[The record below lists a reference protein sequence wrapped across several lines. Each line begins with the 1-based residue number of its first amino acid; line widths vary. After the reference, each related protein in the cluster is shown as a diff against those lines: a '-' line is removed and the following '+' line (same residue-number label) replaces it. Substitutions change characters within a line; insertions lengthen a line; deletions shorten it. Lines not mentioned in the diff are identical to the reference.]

1 MATTPTNLPVPSESP
16 RDLKFN
22 AGKIDE
28 FVTSPNH
35 TYTDRFGVQHWTIS
49 GIQFTAAEA
58 IGQLGYITLDSF
70 EEGAVLTL
78 PNQALRYEATGEYY
92 RWDGAYPKEV
102 TQGSTPENSGGIGV
116 GAWVSVGDAALR
128 GELNNSNGISLVGGS
143 IYVVDSF
150 ASAKTSSPG
159 RSLSIMTK
167 GHTIPGVG
175 SANYFK
181 DGTTGAPSSGD
192 EIKFFDA
199 MGNGWKMDLSD
210 AVGIPIT
217 RFGLVPG
224 VDTPTQATTNAA
236 IMKRGGERTF
246 DVGLRVILP
255 PAKFYVNDVVFS
267 KPVGV
272 MGFTAGLGA
281 NQTGIGGGFDGF
293 SEWVHRGTGWA
304 IYYEPWLR
312 TNGAFDPDAISLNC
326 FCLRGNI
333 QGGVGVSLGGV
344 KINDDSVIN
353 DETKAKRDLVMTDIT
368 ISGFWSGYGLRISWC
383 FINVLT
389 RVKIWDCGVCY
400 LANRAN
406 ATTHFGCSIETTL
419 QGVTVL
425 ESADFSWYGGM
436 LEYTNASKSYHSMP
450 PDYPV
455 DTNWAAGV
463 NSYKGI
469 GFRSRGSKAS
479 FYGGYC
485 EGSLVFFQVELN
497 SDTIIDG
504 VRFQLGDMVANHVV
518 RSHGGYSLTVVR
530 CKIDGSLI
538 TGAPFY
544 RTPSQS
550 YIGKYFIHDNIYTST
565 TVNPPMRPVTNP
577 TLGFQ
582 GEFDIYGVATS
593 DYPLKRFMFGKSI
606 EAYDTLNGQNNGSTP
621 VYLKGDLIGCRQV
634 TVNATGATFAYDV
647 GGTTH
652 AVGGVVHINTP
663 AGCAVTVSAT
673 NLSNWPE
680 GAEISVVPVSSGT
693 SGSPA
698 TIAFS
703 STFRLATGND
713 DISTTSGKRAI
724 YTFKLMNGSLYQMG
738 LAKSV

>member
-1 MATTPTNLPVPSESP
+1 MTTYNTGNPLGSAAAK
-16 RDLKFN
+16 DLYDN
-22 AGKIDE
+22 AQNFDHLSADQQKE
-28 FVTSPNH
+28 TWA
-35 TYTDRFGVQHWTIS
+35 DRFGVPRLTWYGMETKYKQALSQVGWV
-49 GIQFTAAEA
+49 
-58 IGQLGYITLDSF
+58 LVDSF
-70 EEGAVLTL
+70 QTGADITL
-78 PNQALRYEATGEYY
+78 PNQALCDEVSGEYY
-92 RWDGAYPKEV
+92 RWDGALPKHV
-102 TQGSTPENSGGIGV
+102 DAGSTPATSGGVGV
-116 GAWVSVGDAALR
+116 GAWISVGDAALR

-143 IYVVDSF
+143 VYVVENF
-150 ASAKTSSPG
+150 ASAKASSPG
-159 RSLSIMTK
+159 RSLTLTTK
-167 GHTIPGVG
+167 GHSTPGVG
-175 SANYFK
+175 AAKYFR
-181 DGTTGAPSSGD
+181 DGTTGAPLSGD

-199 MGNGWKMDLSD
+199 TGNGWQMDLSD

-217 RFGLVPG
+217 RFGLIPG
-224 VDTPTQATTNAA
+224 VDSPTQAAANAA
-236 IMKRGGERTF
+236 AMKRGGERTF
-246 DVGLRVILP
+246 DVGMRVILP
-255 PAKFYVNDVVFS
+255 PAKFYVNNVIFS
-267 KPVGV
+267 KPVGL

-293 SEWVHRGTGWA
+293 SEWVHRGTDWA

-312 TNGAFDPDAISLNC
+312 TNGAFDPDAISLTC
-326 FCLRGNI
+326 FGLRGNI
-333 QGGVGVSLGGV
+333 QSGVGVSLGGV

-353 DETKAKRDLVMTDIT
+353 DETRAKRDLVMTDIT

-450 PDYPV
+450 SDYPV

-530 CKIDGSLI
+530 CKIDGSLWI
-538 TGAPFY
+538 RP
-544 RTPSQS
+544 
-550 YIGKYFIHDNIYTST
+550 YISRHLLSL
-565 TVNPPMRPVTNP
+565 NPLLACCRRYSR
-577 TLGFQ
+577 
-582 GEFDIYGVATS
+582 GE
-593 DYPLKRFMFGKSI
+593 R
-606 EAYDTLNGQNNGSTP
+606 
-621 VYLKGDLIGCRQV
+621 
-634 TVNATGATFAYDV
+634 
-647 GGTTH
+647 
-652 AVGGVVHINTP
+652 
-663 AGCAVTVSAT
+663 
-673 NLSNWPE
+673 
-680 GAEISVVPVSSGT
+680 
-693 SGSPA
+693 
-698 TIAFS
+698 
-703 STFRLATGND
+703 
-713 DISTTSGKRAI
+713 
-724 YTFKLMNGSLYQMG
+724 
-738 LAKSV
+738 